1 MVNKNN
7 ILVAVIMVFIISVL
21 APNMASSNMHHMDQ
35 SDCAMQVSCGN
46 CIIFETIKPP
56 IAKIIPSL
64 SSKLVITE
72 SLFES
77 CKLVP
82 SSPPP
87 KN

>member
-1 MVNKNN
+1 MLNKNN
-7 ILVAVIMVFIISVL
+7 FLVAVILIFIISVL
-21 APNMASSNMHHMDQ
+21 APNIASSNMHHMDE

-56 IAKIIPSL
+56 AANIIPSL
-64 SSKLVITE
+64 SPKLVIAD

-87 KN
+87 KS

>member
-7 ILVAVIMVFIISVL
+7 ILVAIILVFTVTVL
-21 APNMASSNMHHMDQ
+21 APNIASSNMTHMDE

-56 IAKIIPSL
+56 TANINPSL
-64 SSKLVITE
+64 SPKLAIAE